1 MCFREMYKGIR
12 VPCVQIQVSL
22 LWILFSMVKQ
32 IRNERFEDMSFI
44 TNWDISIL
52 QFINDHMHMAIL
64 DKIMPIITKLGDV
77 GIVWFAIS
85 IALIISKKYRR
96 IGWVCIL
103 SLFIS
108 SLIGEIFLKHTIQRT
123 RPFNVVAGIDL
134 LVRKPITSSFPSGH
148 TTASFAVA
156 YVISKTIKDF
166 KPYVI
171 VLAIL
176 IAFSRL
182 YLFVHY
188 PTDVL
193 AGIVIGLLSGMAA
206 VRFAVKKRYIKC

>member
-1 MCFREMYKGIR
+1 M
-12 VPCVQIQVSL
+12 
-22 LWILFSMVKQ
+22 
-32 IRNERFEDMSFI
+32 NFI

-52 QFINDHMHMAIL
+52 KFINDHMHTGIL

-77 GIVWFAIS
+77 GIIWFVIS

-96 IGWVCIL
+96 VGWVCIL

-108 SLIGEIFLKHTIQRT
+108 SLIGEVFLKHVIQRT
-123 RPFNVVAGIDL
+123 RPFNIVPGISL
-134 LVRKPITSSFPSGH
+134 LVKKPITTSFPSGH

-156 YVISKTIKDF
+156 YVISKTIKKF

-171 VLAIL
+171 ILAVL

-193 AGIVIGLLSGMAA
+193 SGIVIGLVSGMLA
-206 VRFAVKKRYIKC
+206 VRFAVKKGYIKC